1 MAFPEQKTKQFTL
14 SKLLVRLN
22 PSFISIHHLTF
33 VLLGVLN
40 VQKVVVELMILNKLL
55 KLDSKLTNNNPNQ
68 SLKCIRSLEKLEKL
82 MDQVIPYKS
91 GRRHAKLCY
100 LRFRLLLDLKF
111 LVKLHLEV
119 L

>member
-22 PSFISIHHLTF
+22 PSSISIHHLTF

-40 VQKVVVELMILNKLL
+40 VQKLVVELMILNKLL

-82 MDQVIPYKS
+82 MDQAIPYKS